1 MSDPMAAFRAR
12 FLDRC
17 QTEIPILRDPAHP
30 DFRKTVHGLSGA
42 AGTFGFPEISA
53 RAEPVDEA
61 LADGRSPDPAD
72 IEALIAAVEAAL
84 RPA

>member
-1 MSDPMAAFRAR
+1 MNDPMAAFRAR

-17 QTEIPILRDPAHP
+17 RAELPILRDPAHP
-30 DFRKTVHGLSGA
+30 DFRKTVHGLNGA

-53 RAEPVDEA
+53 LAEPVDAA
-61 LADGRSPDPAD
+61 LADGRAPDPAD
-72 IEALIAAVEAAL
+72 IGKLIASVEAAI